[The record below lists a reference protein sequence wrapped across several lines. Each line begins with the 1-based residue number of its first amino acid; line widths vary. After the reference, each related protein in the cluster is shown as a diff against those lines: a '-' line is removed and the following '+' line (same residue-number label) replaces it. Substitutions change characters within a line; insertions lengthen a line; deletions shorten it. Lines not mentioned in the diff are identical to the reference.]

1 PTRWLISGRSIA
13 RNRHAKKTTPSSTWA
28 LKPKGSS
35 SAPAR
40 RAVDAQRVRG
50 HGLQPCLGDLVAAR
64 LAASV
69 RPGVELAERVVDLAE
84 RVEQG
89 AAQRFD
95 LTALR
100 GHLPR
105 VREAVVEVERSAGTD
120 AHLAQ
125 LV

>member
-1 PTRWLISGRSIA
+1 ATSRGVSSCCMIA
-13 RNRHAKKTTPSSTWA
+13 RKRPAKKTGRPSPSA

-40 RAVDAQRVRG
+40 RAVDAQPGRG

-89 AAQRFD
+89 AAQRLD
-95 LTALR
+95 LAALR
-100 GHLPR
+100 
-105 VREAVVEVERSAGTD
+105 
-120 AHLAQ
+120 
-125 LV
+125 